1 MHVYNVCVFLR
12 ETFEQQRM
20 DIRALQRELQANKK
34 ALEPKVSGS
43 DKLVVSL
50 SPDGVINYGLP
61 CIVNV

>member
-1 MHVYNVCVFLR
+1 MYLSLICR

-43 DKLVVSL
+43 DNSL
-50 SPDGVINYGLP
+50 PIGDQLYITMISH
-61 CIVNV
+61 IVYV